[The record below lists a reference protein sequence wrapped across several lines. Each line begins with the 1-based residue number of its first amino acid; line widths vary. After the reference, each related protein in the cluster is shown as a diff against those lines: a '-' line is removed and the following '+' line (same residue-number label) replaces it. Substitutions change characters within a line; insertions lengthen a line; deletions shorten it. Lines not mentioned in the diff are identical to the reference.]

1 MSDSTF
7 PELLPKAE
15 TIIFLKQLARQFQR
29 VHLSSD
35 RATIALG

>member
-29 VHLSSD
+29 VQLPSADGS
-35 RATIALG
+35 IALG